1 MNRTIPILIVGI
13 LVLSGLGAGAFSNKQ
28 SEAIEIKESV
38 SFAGSAVF
46 QDSVKDGYLRV
57 SFEEANSWLM
67 KSGMPELPIYIKNY
81 QLPKDARNI
90 QVACI
95 PKNIHMMHVPGE
107 IVPSKAVIRD
117 YDVSVNAELVKDEQ
131 TYGSSEFYP
140 GVWSSCRISSG
151 LNSND
156 ERVKFVDV
164 ICYVVRYSP
173 ANNLV
178 EYVSDG
184 IDISITYEYDDN
196 GATIGDPEYDMVII
210 APSKFETLLQ
220 PLIDH
225 KISYGIDTILKTVE
239 DILSEYDGY
248 DAPEQIKYFIKDAL
262 DEDGLNWGITYV
274 LLVGGLKSYLNADDK
289 DDRNQGTTDWH
300 VPVRYTNIQ
309 HSNEV
314 GCPSDLYYGD
324 IYDGEGNF
332 SSWDSN
338 GDGIYAKLPGDDLD
352 LVPDVYVGRLPCR
365 SKFEVRLMVR
375 KIINYEKT
383 SPDSKPWFKTMVGI
397 AGKTFELYEG
407 QPDGEYVCDTSI
419 GYMGDLIDDP
429 VRVYASNRDTSGY
442 VPVPKDIRKAISK
455 GAGYV
460 DFQGHG
466 NPVVWDTIWADG
478 TYPEDWTGG
487 IKLYRFPLLFNFK
500 KLPVVIVGGCH
511 NALFNVTIIKSLNSM
526 DINDN
531 HAYWTSGRPAPVC
544 FSWGLCIV
552 PYGGAIAS
560 TGCTGY
566 GIGYSGQPISLS
578 AEMETNFF
586 YKIGQDGSTNLGNAH
601 SGAISKF
608 IAENEIES
616 TEAFC
621 ITVFQLFGDPS
632 LKLGGYE

>member
-1 MNRTIPILIVGI
+1 MKEIIPILIVGI

-28 SEAIEIKESV
+28 SETIEIKESI
-38 SFAGSAVF
+38 SFTRSPVF
-46 QDSVKDGYLRV
+46 QENDKDGYLRV
-57 SFEEANSWLM
+57 NFEGANSWLM

-81 QLPKDARNI
+81 QLPKEARNI
-90 QVACI
+90 QVMCT
-95 PKNIHMMHVPGE
+95 PKKTRTMHVPGE
-107 IVPSKAVIRD
+107 IVPTKAVTRD
-117 YDVSVNAELVKDEQ
+117 YKNIDATLTKDEQ

-140 GVWSSCRISSG
+140 DSWSSCRVSRG

-156 ERVKFVDV
+156 EHVKFVDV
-164 ICYVVRYSP
+164 LCHVVRYSP
-173 ANNLV
+173 TNNV
-178 EYVSDG
+178 IEYVSDG
-184 IDISITYEYDDN
+184 IDISITYEYTDL
-196 GATIGDPEYDMVII
+196 GTTGYDPEYDMVII
-210 APSKFETLLQ
+210 APETFEDSLQ

-225 KISYGIDTILKTVE
+225 KNSYGVDTILKTVE
-239 DILSEYDGY
+239 DILNEYDGY

-262 DEDGLNWGITYV
+262 DDWDITYV
-274 LLVGGLKSYLNADDK
+274 LLVGGLKSYFNADDK

-300 VPVRYTNIQ
+300 VPVRYTNIR
-309 HSNEV
+309 HGDEV
-314 GCPSDLYYGD
+314 GCLSDLYYGD
-324 IYDGEGNF
+324 IYDNESNF

-338 GDGIYAKLPGDDLD
+338 GDGVYAKVPGDTLD
-352 LVPDVYVGRLPCR
+352 LVPEVYVGRLPCR
-365 SKFEVRLMVR
+365 NKFEVRLMVK

-383 SPDSKPWFKTMVGI
+383 SPDAKPWFKTMVGI
-397 AGKTFELYEG
+397 AGKTFELYQG

-419 GYMGDLIDDP
+419 GYMGDLVDNP

-466 NPVVWDTIWADG
+466 NPVVWNTIWADG
-478 TYPEDWTGG
+478 TYPNDWTGG
-487 IKLYRFPLLFNFK
+487 ILLYDFWKLLNFR

-578 AEMETNFF
+578 AEMESNFF
-586 YKIGQDGSTNLGNAH
+586 YQIGVEGSTNLGNAH
-601 SGAISKF
+601 SGSIRKF
-608 IAENEIES
+608 IGENEIET
-616 TEAFC
+616 TEMFC